1 MYWIFLLLR
10 EREGGREMKRILI
23 ILLIIT
29 MTGFIFAADGDVT
42 ESNLNVYLTIN
53 PDAFGVIRLQ
63 DKPDSTGYT
72 EYNSTNSIRLT
83 LSSEVKGVAVAYL
96 YYYAIG
102 PAKISLTINSALKHV
117 SVSETIDYSI
127 TLKTQDGWSGGAF
140 TYGAIA
146 SNGTKTTSAST
157 STDKVRTKGICE
169 LSFST
174 LDALQNMTF
183 GTYKSSITVTY
194 TATT

>member
-29 MTGFIFAADGDVT
+29 MTGFVFADGDVT
-42 ESNLNVYLTIN
+42 ESNLNVNVTIN

-72 EYNSTNSIRLT
+72 EYNSGNSIQLT

-102 PAKISLTINSALKHV
+102 PAKISLTINSALKLEKG
-117 SVSETIDYSI
+117 SETIDYSI
-127 TLKTQDGWSGGAF
+127 TLATQTGWTGGAF

-157 STDKVRTKGICE
+157 STSSAVRTKGICK

-174 LDALQNMTF
+174 LDSLQNKTF
-183 GTYKSSITVTY
+183 GTYKSEITVTY

>member
-29 MTGFIFAADGDVT
+29 MTGFVFADGDVT
-42 ESNLNVYLTIN
+42 SSDLNVNVTVN
-53 PDAFGVIRLQ
+53 PAAFGVIRLQ

-102 PAKISLTINSALKHV
+102 PARISLTIDSALKYEK
-117 SVSETIDYSI
+117 VSETIDYSI

-157 STDKVRTKGICE
+157 STDSKVRTKGICK

-174 LDALQNMTF
+174 LESLQNKTF
-183 GTYKSSITVTY
+183 GTYKSEITVTY
-194 TATT
+194 TAT

>member
-1 MYWIFLLLR
+1 
-10 EREGGREMKRILI
+10 MKRILI

-29 MTGFIFAADGDVT
+29 MTGFVFADGDVT
-42 ESNLNVYLTIN
+42 GSNLNVYVTVN

-63 DKPDSTGYT
+63 DKPDRTGYT
-72 EYNSTNSIRLT
+72 EYNSGNSIRLT
-83 LSSEVKGVAVAYL
+83 LSSEVKGVGVAYL

-102 PAKISLTINSALKHV
+102 PARISLTINSALKHK

-127 TLKTQDGWSGGAF
+127 SLQTQDGWSGGAF

-157 STDKVRTKGICE
+157 STDSKVRTKGTCK

-174 LDALQNMTF
+174 LDSLQNKTF
-183 GTYKSSITVTY
+183 GTYRSEITVTY
-194 TATT
+194 TAT

>member
-1 MYWIFLLLR
+1 
-10 EREGGREMKRILI
+10 MKRILI

-29 MTGFIFAADGDVT
+29 MTGFVFADGDVT

-53 PDAFGVIRLQ
+53 PAAFGVIRLQ

-127 TLKTQDGWSGGAF
+127 TLKTQTGWTGGAF
-140 TYGAIA
+140 NYTAIA

-157 STDKVRTKGICE
+157 STDSKVRTKGICE

>member
-1 MYWIFLLLR
+1 
-10 EREGGREMKRILI
+10 MKRILI

-83 LSSEVKGVAVAYL
+83 LSSEVKGVGVAYL

-102 PAKISLTINSALKHV
+102 PARISLTINSALKLEEK
-117 SVSETIDYSI
+117 SETIDYSI
-127 TLKTQDGWSGGAF
+127 TLVTQEDWSGGAF

-157 STDKVRTKGICE
+157 STSSIVRTKGICT

-174 LDALQNMTF
+174 LDSLQNKTF
-183 GTYKSSITVTY
+183 GTYRSEIIVTY
-194 TATT
+194 TAT

>member
-1 MYWIFLLLR
+1 
-10 EREGGREMKRILI
+10 MKRILI

-29 MTGFIFAADGDVT
+29 MTGFVFAADGDVT